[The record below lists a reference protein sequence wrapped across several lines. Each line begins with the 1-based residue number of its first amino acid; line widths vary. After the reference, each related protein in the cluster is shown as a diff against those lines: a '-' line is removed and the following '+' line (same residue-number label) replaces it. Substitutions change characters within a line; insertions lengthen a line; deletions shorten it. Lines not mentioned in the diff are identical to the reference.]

1 MVCINIEI
9 SFGVMICHNIDPAK
23 MPQNIYCL
31 CTNMVEIGPTYFQKP
46 CLRILGYISVVD
58 FFFFVG
64 CSSVFLFLASSPYT
78 MYQKYKPLDK
88 RLRQFFRQTGKETNK
103 ILIELFSLYAKLQ
116 HMHHV
121 AACVKEFYSCF
132 FFSRSQISAWY

>member
-1 MVCINIEI
+1 
-9 SFGVMICHNIDPAK
+9 
-23 MPQNIYCL
+23 
-31 CTNMVEIGPTYFQKP
+31 
-46 CLRILGYISVVD
+46 
-58 FFFFVG
+58 
-64 CSSVFLFLASSPYT
+64 

-88 RLRQFFRQTGKETNK
+88 RLRQFFRQTGKEANK

>member
-1 MVCINIEI
+1 
-9 SFGVMICHNIDPAK
+9 
-23 MPQNIYCL
+23 
-31 CTNMVEIGPTYFQKP
+31 MVEIGPTYFQKP

-58 FFFFVG
+58 YFFFLG

-88 RLRQFFRQTGKETNK
+88 RLRQFFRQTGKEANK

-121 AACVKEFYSCF
+121 AACVKQFYSCF
-132 FFSRSQISAWY
+132 FFSRSQICCNLEIQGRNYETTRALNMNILVLFYS